1 MTTAKNETALFTT
14 QQNIQISYKKFPNL
28 VPTTTL
34 FLHGNLA
41 SNRWWMPTVELLQK
55 KTNTTGPSQGDVIC
69 AEFRGCGGSSVPKS
83 EDEVTMK
90 NFANDFVQLIRSMNL
105 GPVNIVGHST
115 GGLIAAMMLAEAPEL
130 FNKAFLL
137 DPVGAE
143 GVKFDSAMIQAFDAM
158 KADKNLTAIVIGSTI
173 LNNDSESAFFKEIIV
188 EDAFKSVKAV
198 GHLVLKALDG
208 LDVRESLQKVQ
219 NNVMVVHGDKDVLLP
234 RAESEKLAAL
244 FKNGKFELLSGC
256 GHCGNIENPAL
267 FVQTFT
273 QFLYS

>member
-1 MTTAKNETALFTT
+1 MALFTT
-14 QQNIQISYKKFPNL
+14 NQNININYDLFSDL

-41 SNRWWMPTVELLQK
+41 SNRWWMPTVEILQK
-55 KTNTTGPSQGDVIC
+55 QKGGKDLKGSVIC
-69 AEFRGCGGSSVPKS
+69 AEFRGCGGSSAPKS

-90 NFANDFVQLIRSMNL
+90 NFANDFIQLVRSLNL
-105 GPVNIVGHST
+105 GKINLVGHST

-143 GVKFDSAMIQAFDAM
+143 GVKFDSAMIQAFEAM
-158 KADKNLTAIVIGSTI
+158 KLDKNLTGVVIGSTI
-173 LNNDSESAFFKEIIV
+173 LNNNPDTPYFKDIIT

-208 LDVRESLQKVQ
+208 LDVRASLQAVK
-219 NNVMVVHGDKDVLLP
+219 NPVMVVHGEQDVLLS

-244 FKNGKFELLSGC
+244 LPNGKFEVLAGC
-256 GHCGNIENPAL
+256 GHCANVEKPEF
-267 FVQTFT
+267 FVEKFSR
-273 QFLYS
+273 FLYA

>member
-1 MTTAKNETALFTT
+1 MALFTT
-14 QQNIQISYKKFPNL
+14 NQNTNINYDLFSDL

-41 SNRWWMPTVELLQK
+41 SNRWWMPTVETLQK
-55 KTNTTGPSQGDVIC
+55 QKGSKALKGSVIC

-90 NFANDFVQLIRSMNL
+90 NFANDFIQLVRSLNL
-105 GPVNIVGHST
+105 GKINLVGHST

-130 FNKAFLL
+130 FDKAFLL

-143 GVKFDSAMIQAFDAM
+143 GVKFDSAMIQAFEAM
-158 KADKNLTAIVIGSTI
+158 KLDKNLTGVVIGSTI
-173 LNNDSESAFFKEIIV
+173 LNNNPDTPYFKDIIV

-208 LDVRESLQKVQ
+208 LDVRASLQAVK
-219 NNVMVVHGDKDVLLP
+219 NPVMVVHGEQDVLLS
-234 RAESEKLAAL
+234 RTESEKLAAL
-244 FKNGKFELLSGC
+244 LPNGKFEVLAGC
-256 GHCGNIENPAL
+256 GHCANVEKPEL
-267 FVQTFT
+267 FVEKFSR
-273 QFLYS
+273 FLYA

>member
-1 MTTAKNETALFTT
+1 MSLFATN
-14 QQNIQISYKKFPNL
+14 QNVNINYDLFPNL

-41 SNRWWMPTVELLQK
+41 SNRWWMPTVETLQK
-55 KTNTTGPSQGDVIC
+55 QKGSQDLKGSVIC

-90 NFANDFVQLIRSMNL
+90 NFANDFVQMVRSMNL
-105 GPVNIVGHST
+105 GKINLVGHST
-115 GGLIAAMMLAEAPEL
+115 GGLIAAMMLADAPEL

-143 GVKFDSAMIQAFDAM
+143 GVKFDNAMIQAFEAM
-158 KADKNLTAIVIGSTI
+158 KVDKNLTGVVIGSTI
-173 LNNDSESAFFKEIIV
+173 LNNNPDASYFKDIIV

-208 LDVRESLQKVQ
+208 LDVRESLRTVKNPVK
-219 NNVMVVHGDKDVLLP
+219 VVHGELDVLLP
-234 RAESEKLAAL
+234 RVESEKLAAL
-244 FKNGKFELLSGC
+244 FTNGTFDVLPGC
-256 GHCGNIENPAL
+256 GHCANVEKPEL
-267 FVQTFT
+267 FVQKFS
-273 QFLYS
+273 QFLYA

>member
-1 MTTAKNETALFTT
+1 MALFSTN
-14 QQNIQISYKKFPNL
+14 QNININYDLFPNL

-41 SNRWWMPTVELLQK
+41 SNRWWMPTVEVLQK
-55 KTNTTGPSQGDVIC
+55 NKGAKDFKGSVIC
-69 AEFRGCGGSSVPKS
+69 AEFRGCGGSSAPKN

-90 NFANDFVQLIRSMNL
+90 NFANDFVQMVRSLNL
-105 GPVNIVGHST
+105 GKINLVGHST

-143 GVKFDSAMIQAFDAM
+143 GVTFDNNMIQAFEAM
-158 KADKNLTAIVIGSTI
+158 KVDKALTGVVIGSTI
-173 LNNDSESAFFKEIIV
+173 LNNNPDTPYFKDIIV

-208 LDVRESLQKVQ
+208 LDVREQMKTVKHP
-219 NNVMVVHGDKDVLLP
+219 VMVVHGDQDVLLP

-244 FKNGKFELLSGC
+244 FTNGKFELLPGC
-256 GHCGNIENPAL
+256 GHCGNVEKPEL
-267 FVQTFT
+267 FVEKFS
-273 QFLYS
+273 QFLY